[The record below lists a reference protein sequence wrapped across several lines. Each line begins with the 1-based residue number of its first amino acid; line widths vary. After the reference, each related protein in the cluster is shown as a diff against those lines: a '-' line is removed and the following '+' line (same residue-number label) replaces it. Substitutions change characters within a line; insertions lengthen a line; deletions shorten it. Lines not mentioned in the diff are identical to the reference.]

1 MTDHLY
7 RLRIQRRVG
16 AGVAAHFPE
25 FICSEDG
32 PDTVLCGRLPDQ
44 SALHG
49 VLTRIRDLGLT
60 LISVETLGSD
70 TPTSDADDGPSR

>member
-1 MTDHLY
+1 MTAHLY

-16 AGVAAHFPE
+16 AAVTAHFPE
-25 FICSEDG
+25 FTCSEDG

-44 SALHG
+44 AALHG

-60 LISVETLGSD
+60 LLSVETLGDDS
-70 TPTSDADDGPSR
+70 PADDVDS